1 MVSFNAQQSFFL
13 ADDPLLDHIHSDP
26 NRGKAS
32 PLTTPSLKHPEL
44 IVFHREFD
52 ILHVL
57 VVCLEDLAYL
67 LKLSVGPGHHCF
79 QLRDRPRRPDAG
91 NDIPSLS
98 IDENLTEEELF
109 PSRWIPL
116 KTHPSAHFS
125 PRFPNTM

>member
-32 PLTTPSLKHPEL
+32 PFTTPSLKHPEL

-57 VVCLEDLAYL
+57 VVRLKDLAYL
-67 LKLSVGPGHHCF
+67 LKLSAGPGHHCF
-79 QLRDRPRRPDAG
+79 QLRDRPRRPDAC
-91 NDIPSLS
+91 NDVLSLR
-98 IDENLTEEELF
+98 IDEKLTVESLF
-109 PSRWIPL
+109 SSR
-116 KTHPSAHFS
+116 
-125 PRFPNTM
+125 

>member
-13 ADDPLLDHIHSDP
+13 ANDPLFDHIYSNP

-57 VVCLEDLAYL
+57 VACLEYLAYL
-67 LKLSVGPGHHCF
+67 LKLCVGPGHHCF
-79 QLRDRPRRPDAG
+79 QLRFLFFKQKTAY
-91 NDIPSLS
+91 DILSLS
-98 IDENLTEEELF
+98 IDEKLTVE
-109 PSRWIPL
+109 
-116 KTHPSAHFS
+116 
-125 PRFPNTM
+125 

>member
-1 MVSFNAQQSFFL
+1 MVSFNSQQSFFL
-13 ADDPLLDHIHSDP
+13 ANDPLFDHIYSDP
-26 NRGKAS
+26 NRSKAS

-57 VVCLEDLAYL
+57 VAFLEDLAYL

-91 NDIPSLS
+91 NDVLSLS
-98 IDENLTEEELF
+98 IDEKLTVE
-109 PSRWIPL
+109 
-116 KTHPSAHFS
+116 
-125 PRFPNTM
+125 